1 MQNSK
6 LSKTLLNAILLWQN
20 KKLRITLKIL
30 VSNDDGIDSAG
41 IYSLVEALKEIAE
54 VTVVAPHKEQSA
66 VGHAITMQTP
76 LRVFEYQKNGKFFGY
91 AIDGTPAD
99 CVKIGMRNLM
109 TSPPDLVVSGIN
121 HGSNT
126 AINIIYSGT
135 VSAAR
140 EAAIMDVPSI
150 AISVA
155 SHQVLDFSFAS
166 NIAKLLAQEVYK
178 RGLPIGTML
187 NVNVPNLPAKEIR
200 GMVVTK
206 QGKSKWDDI
215 YEKRV
220 DPYGRNYYWLTGNLK
235 DVDETLDLDQAAI
248 KQNYVSVSPIH
259 FDLSDYQTYDKMKD
273 WKIENLLNGK
283 NN

>member
-1 MQNSK
+1 
-6 LSKTLLNAILLWQN
+6 
-20 KKLRITLKIL
+20 LKIL
-30 VSNDDGIDSAG
+30 VSNDDGIDSVG
-41 IYSLVEALKEIAE
+41 IFALVESLKEIAD

-76 LRVFEYQKNGKFFGY
+76 LRVFEYHKNGKFFGY
-91 AIDGTPAD
+91 AVDGTPAD
-99 CVKIGMRNLM
+99 CVKIGIRNLM
-109 TSPPDLVVSGIN
+109 QIQPDLVVSGIN

-150 AISVA
+150 AISVT
-155 SHQVLDFSFAS
+155 SHTVMDFSFA
-166 NIAKLLAQEVYK
+166 AKVAKHLALEVHNK
-178 RGLPIGTML
+178 GLIKGTML
-187 NVNVPNLPAKEIR
+187 NVNVPNVPENEIA
-200 GMVVTK
+200 GILVTK

-220 DPYGRNYYWLTGNLK
+220 DPYGRNYYWLTGNLF
-235 DVDETLDLDQAAI
+235 ELDHDIEFDQAAI
-248 KQNYVSVSPIH
+248 KNNYVSITPIH
-259 FDLSDYQTYDKMKD
+259 FDLTDYRTYSDMKS

-283 NN
+283 RD